1 MTIYCKRSIHY
12 EMVDM
17 LIAWRGFR
25 KHMIIKGR
33 YRDSAWLSILD
44 DEWPAARKGFE
55 AWLEESNFDENGKQK
70 KGLSECRDE
79 SQY

>member
-1 MTIYCKRSIHY
+1 
-12 EMVDM
+12 
-17 LIAWRGFR
+17 
-25 KHMIIKGR
+25 MIIKGR
-33 YRDSAWLSILD
+33 HRDSAWLSILD

-79 SQY
+79 SQ